1 MTISEQISRDFK
13 EAMKAREELRLSCLR
28 MLKTSLKNKQ
38 VEKGDE
44 LTDDEV
50 QGIITSSIKKG
61 KEAAEEF
68 RKGGREDLAQKEE
81 KEVQFLLKYLPEQ
94 LSPSEIEGIIKEI
107 IAELSIT
114 SPKDLGKIMKVA
126 MTRMAGQAQGKE
138 VNFIARKL
146 LQER

>member
-1 MTISEQISRDFK
+1 MTISQQIAQDFK
-13 EAMKAREELRLSCLR
+13 EAMKARDELRLSCLR
-28 MLKTSLKNKQ
+28 MLKTSIKNKQ

-44 LTDDEV
+44 LTDEEV
-50 QGIITSSIKKG
+50 QALITSSIKKG

-68 RKGGREDLAQKEE
+68 RKGGRADLAQKEE
-81 KEVQFLLKYLPEQ
+81 KEVQFLLEYLPAQ
-94 LSPSEIEGIIKEI
+94 LSPSEIESIIKEI

-126 MTRMAGQAQGKE
+126 MARMAGQAQGKE
-138 VNFIARKL
+138 VNLIARKL

>member
-1 MTISEQISRDFK
+1 MTISEQIARDFK

-50 QGIITSSIKKG
+50 QALIGSAIKKG

-68 RKGGREDLAQKEE
+68 RKGGREELAQKEE
-81 KEVQFLLKYLPEQ
+81 KEIQFLLEYLPEQ
-94 LSPSEIEGIIKEI
+94 LSPSEIESIVKEI

-114 SPKDLGKIMKVA
+114 SPKDLGKLMKVA
-126 MTRMAGQAQGKE
+126 MARMAGQAQGKE
-138 VNFIARKL
+138 VNLIARKL
-146 LQER
+146 LQ

>member
-1 MTISEQISRDFK
+1 MTISQQIARDFK
-13 EAMKAREELRLSCLR
+13 EAMKARDKLRLSCLR
-28 MLKTSLKNKQ
+28 MLKASIKNKQ

-50 QGIITSSIKKG
+50 QALITSAIKKG

-68 RKGGREDLAQKEE
+68 RKGGRADLAQKEE
-81 KEVQFLLKYLPEQ
+81 KEVQFLLEYLPAQ
-94 LSPSEIEGIIKEI
+94 LSPSEIENIIKEI

-126 MTRMAGQAQGKE
+126 MARMAGQAQGKE
-138 VNFIARKL
+138 VNLIARKL
-146 LQER
+146 LQEH

>member
-1 MTISEQISRDFK
+1 MTISEQIARDFK

-50 QGIITSSIKKG
+50 QALIGSAIKKG

-68 RKGGREDLAQKEE
+68 RKGGREELAQKEE
-81 KEVQFLLKYLPEQ
+81 KEIQFLLEYLPEQ
-94 LSPSEIEGIIKEI
+94 LSPSEIGRIVKEI

-114 SPKDLGKIMKVA
+114 SPKDLGKLMKVA
-126 MTRMAGQAQGKE
+126 MARMAGQAQGKE
-138 VNFIARKL
+138 VNLIARKL
-146 LQER
+146 LQ

>member
-1 MTISEQISRDFK
+1 MTISEQIAQDFK
-13 EAMKAREELRLSCLR
+13 EAMKARDELRLSCLR

-50 QGIITSSIKKG
+50 QALIGSAIKKG

-68 RKGGREDLAQKEE
+68 RKGGRDELAQKEE
-81 KEVQFLLKYLPEQ
+81 KEIQFLLEYLPEQ
-94 LSPSEIEGIIKEI
+94 LSPSEIESIVKEI

-114 SPKDLGKIMKVA
+114 SPKDLGKLMKVA
-126 MTRMAGQAQGKE
+126 MARMAGQAQGKE
-138 VNFIARKL
+138 VNLIARKL
-146 LQER
+146 LQ

>member
-1 MTISEQISRDFK
+1 MTISEQIARDFK

-50 QGIITSSIKKG
+50 QALISSAIKKG

-68 RKGGREDLAQKEE
+68 RKGGREELAQKEE
-81 KEVQFLLKYLPEQ
+81 KEIQFLLEYLPEQ
-94 LSPSEIEGIIKEI
+94 LSPSEIESIVKEI

-114 SPKDLGKIMKVA
+114 SPKDLGKLMKVA
-126 MTRMAGQAQGKE
+126 MARMAGQAQGKE
-138 VNFIARKL
+138 VNLIARKL
-146 LQER
+146 LQ

>member
-1 MTISEQISRDFK
+1 MTISEQIARDFK

-50 QGIITSSIKKG
+50 QALIGSAIKKG

-68 RKGGREDLAQKEE
+68 RKGGREELAQKEE
-81 KEVQFLLKYLPEQ
+81 KEIQFLLEYLPEQ
-94 LSPSEIEGIIKEI
+94 LSPSEIERIVKEI

-114 SPKDLGKIMKVA
+114 SPKDLGKLMKVA
-126 MTRMAGQAQGKE
+126 MARMAGQAQGKE
-138 VNFIARKL
+138 VNLIARKL
-146 LQER
+146 LQ

>member
-1 MTISEQISRDFK
+1 MTISEQIAQDFK

-44 LTDDEV
+44 LTDDE
-50 QGIITSSIKKG
+50 IKALISSAIKKG

-68 RKGGREDLAQKEE
+68 RKGGRDELAQKEE
-81 KEVQFLLKYLPEQ
+81 KEIQILLEYLPEQ
-94 LSPSEIEGIIKEI
+94 LSPSEIESIVKEI

-114 SPKDLGKIMKVA
+114 NPKDLGKLMKVA
-126 MTRMAGQAQGKE
+126 MARMAGQAQGKE
-138 VNFIARKL
+138 VNLIARKL
-146 LQER
+146 LQ

>member
-1 MTISEQISRDFK
+1 MTISEQIARDFK

-50 QGIITSSIKKG
+50 QALIGSAIKKG

-68 RKGGREDLAQKEE
+68 RKGGRDELAQKEE
-81 KEVQFLLKYLPEQ
+81 KEIQFLLEYLPEQ
-94 LSPSEIEGIIKEI
+94 LSPSEIESIVKEI

-114 SPKDLGKIMKVA
+114 SPKDLGKLMKVA
-126 MTRMAGQAQGKE
+126 MARMAGQAQGKE
-138 VNFIARKL
+138 VNLIARKL
-146 LQER
+146 LQ

>member
-1 MTISEQISRDFK
+1 MTISEQIARDFK

-50 QGIITSSIKKG
+50 QALIGSAIKKG

-68 RKGGREDLAQKEE
+68 RKGGRDELAQKEE
-81 KEVQFLLKYLPEQ
+81 KEIQFLLEYLPEQ
-94 LSPSEIEGIIKEI
+94 LSPSEIERIVKEI

-114 SPKDLGKIMKVA
+114 SPKDLGKLMKVA
-126 MTRMAGQAQGKE
+126 MARMAGQAQGKE
-138 VNFIARKL
+138 VNLIARKL
-146 LQER
+146 LQ

>member
-1 MTISEQISRDFK
+1 MTISQQIARDFK

-44 LTDDEV
+44 LTDDEI
-50 QGIITSSIKKG
+50 QGLISSAIKKG

-68 RKGGREDLAQKEE
+68 RKGNREDLAQKEE

-94 LSPSEIEGIIKEI
+94 LSPSEIESIIKEI

-114 SPKDLGKIMKVA
+114 SPKDLGKLMKVA
-126 MTRMAGQAQGKE
+126 MARMAGQAQGKE
-138 VNFIARKL
+138 VNSIARKL

>member
-1 MTISEQISRDFK
+1 MTISEQIARDFK

-50 QGIITSSIKKG
+50 QALISSAIKKG

-68 RKGGREDLAQKEE
+68 RKGGREELAQKEE
-81 KEVQFLLKYLPEQ
+81 KEIQFLLEYLPEQ
-94 LSPSEIEGIIKEI
+94 LSPSEIERIVKEI

-114 SPKDLGKIMKVA
+114 SPKDLGKLMKVA
-126 MTRMAGQAQGKE
+126 MARMAGQAQGKE
-138 VNFIARKL
+138 VNLIARKL
-146 LQER
+146 LQ